1 MKRVTIPLPGRPYEA
16 LIESGLL
23 KSAGE
28 HIARVAPAGAR
39 LFVVTNPV
47 VRGKWGAALGDSLK
61 QAGLHADVLEIP
73 DGERVKT
80 MATIENLSTRL
91 VKAGADRGSALIA
104 FGGGVVGDLT
114 GFLASVYMRGIPV
127 IQVPTTLLAQVDAAI
142 GGKTGVNLAA
152 GKNLL
157 GTFHH
162 PVAVVIDPAVL
173 ATLPDREFRAGLFEA
188 LKCGVISNRE
198 VFEYMETNREKLLQ
212 RDPEALEWLIGEA
225 IAVKAQ
231 VVGQDEREAGVRR
244 VLNFGHTIGH
254 ALEAETKYKQFLHGE
269 AVAWGMV
276 AATMLS
282 VAMQKTPP
290 ETAQR
295 IIAAVLA
302 YSPLPKVNIR
312 PKSLVRRLAMDKK
325 SRNGVPHFVLPV
337 EIGKVEV
344 SNEVPPDMV
353 IHALDEVRYLS
364 KWNAGD

>member
-1 MKRVTIPLPGRPYEA
+1 MKRVAITAPAGPYEA
-16 LIESGLL
+16 LIETGLL
-23 KSAGE
+23 QHAGE
-28 HIARVAPAGAR
+28 HVARVAPAAAR
-39 LFVVTNPV
+39 FFVVTNPV
-47 VRGKWGAALGDSLK
+47 VRGKWGAALDQSFK
-61 QAGLHADVLEIP
+61 EAGLRCDYLEIA
-73 DGERVKT
+73 DGERAKT
-80 MATIENLSTRL
+80 MTTIENLSTRL
-91 VKAGADRGSALIA
+91 VKAGADRGAVLVA
-104 FGGGVVGDLT
+104 FGGGVVGDLV
-114 GFLASVYMRGIPV
+114 GFLASVYMRGVPV
-127 IQVPTTLLAQVDAAI
+127 IQVPTTLLAQVDAAV
-142 GGKTGVNLAA
+142 GGKTGVNLSA

-162 PVAVVIDPAVL
+162 PLVVITDPAVL

-188 LKCGVISNRE
+188 LKCGVIADAAI
-198 VFEYMETNREKLLQ
+198 FEFMETNRERLLQ
-212 RDPEALEWLIGEA
+212 RDAEALEWLIGA
-225 IAVKAQ
+225 AVAVKAR
-231 VVGQDEREAGVRR
+231 VVGEDEREAGLRR

-254 ALEAETKYKQFLHGE
+254 ALEAETKYKQYLHGE

-282 VAMQKTPP
+282 VAMQKTAP

-312 PKSLVRRLAMDKK
+312 AKSVVKRLAMDKK

-353 IHALDEVRYLS
+353 VHALDEVRYLS